1 MVVKINMTRISKHF
15 IFFLYI
21 IAQLKKDFD
30 LNLFHFVK
38 YLMFFS
44 VKSSLPHLSNI
55 ILLQYLNAN
64 TLKKERNTI
73 ASENL
78 MEK

>member
-1 MVVKINMTRISKHF
+1 M
-15 IFFLYI
+15 FL
-21 IAQLKKDFD
+21 
-30 LNLFHFVK
+30 
-38 YLMFFS
+38 S
-44 VKSSLPHLSNI
+44 VKSSLLDLSNI

-73 ASENL
+73 SSENV